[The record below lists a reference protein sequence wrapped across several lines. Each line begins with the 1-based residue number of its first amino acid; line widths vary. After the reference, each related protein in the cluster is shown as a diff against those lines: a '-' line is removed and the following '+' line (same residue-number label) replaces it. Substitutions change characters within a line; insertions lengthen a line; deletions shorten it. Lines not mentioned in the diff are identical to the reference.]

1 MMIAVGNKTGK
12 TYLERKTKPELVR
25 ALIEKYPE
33 RKEKP
38 TKGHY
43 ANNLLPEPMRF
54 YERN

>member
-12 TYLERKTKPELVR
+12 VYLERKTKPELVR
-25 ALIEKYPE
+25 ALIDKYPE

-54 YERN
+54 YERK